1 MSRVVIA
8 SAASFETDE
17 VICRLQRKGINLT
30 RIITGVGMTEA
41 AMISSR
47 TRDLVADRDV
57 IFCCTAGV
65 IGDFDQI
72 KIFSASTV
80 ELRSWDIRNGK
91 TELLT
96 NFDPIL
102 KLSPPALSLPDCHAL
117 CSLGVSTGADEGV
130 DIHLTKGAST
140 LLETI
145 ELYAVARSW
154 LPLARSFAAIVATTN
169 ATGSRARSE
178 WQANFKEAAYLT
190 GALLE
195 ERLPRHHQH

>member
-1 MSRVVIA
+1 MSRMIIA

-17 VICRLQRKGINLT
+17 VIDRLQRKGTHLT

-41 AMISSR
+41 AMISAR

-65 IGDFDQI
+65 IGDFDRI
-72 KIFSASTV
+72 KIFSAGTV
-80 ELRSWDIRNGK
+80 ELRSWDVRNGK
-91 TELLT
+91 AELLT
-96 NFDPIL
+96 NFDPVL
-102 KLSPPALSLPDCHAL
+102 KLSPLALSLPDCNAL
-117 CSLGVSTGADEGV
+117 CSLGVSTGAEEGL
-130 DIHLTKGAST
+130 DINLRAGSRT

-154 LPLARSFAAIVATTN
+154 LPLARSFTAIMATTN
-169 ATGSRARSE
+169 ATGSQARLE
-178 WQANFKEAAYLT
+178 WRANFKEAACLT

-195 ERLPRHHQH
+195 ELLPRLHQH

>member
-1 MSRVVIA
+1 MSRMIIA

-17 VICRLQRKGINLT
+17 VICRLQRKGLDLT

-41 AMISSR
+41 AMISAR
-47 TRDLVADRDV
+47 TRELVTDRDV

-65 IGDFDQI
+65 IGDFDRI
-72 KIFSASTV
+72 KIFSAGAV

-91 TELLT
+91 AELLT
-96 NFDPIL
+96 NFDPVL
-102 KLSPPALSLPDCHAL
+102 RLSPAALSLPDCHVL
-117 CSLGVSTGADEGV
+117 CSLGVSTVV
-130 DIHLTKGAST
+130 DDAVDFNLTKGSRT

-154 LPLARSFAAIVATTN
+154 LPLARSFTAIVATTN

-178 WQANFKEAAYLT
+178 WQANFKEAASLT

-195 ERLPRHHQH
+195 ELLPRLHQH